1 MKHAVVK
8 MIIVQGLTRI
18 FFIVSEFV

>member
-1 MKHAVVK
+1 MKHAVGK